1 MNLASL
7 WSLPVLFVVEN
18 NGIAQ
23 TTPIAAGVAGDLIAR
38 GKAFGLESRRLNDTA
53 EDFLEC
59 AEAIVGAVRTSGR
72 PHFLV
77 IDTAR
82 LGAHS
87 KGDDLRPR
95 EEIDRIKARDP
106 LRALRARLPQSVA
119 ETTERDNEAFIR
131 GCSASVLGRSYARAS
146 IQDVK
151 TPPKPR
157 LFPSKPAPITFR
169 ESLKCSSRAPSC
181 SRPKSHPARGGLARP
196 LWRSFQSHGR
206 ILRLLSRA
214 RSFHPY

>member
-1 MNLASL
+1 MK
-7 WSLPVLFVVEN
+7 
-18 NGIAQ
+18 
-23 TTPIAAGVAGDLIAR
+23 AG
-38 GKAFGLESRRLNDTA
+38 RLNDTA

-169 ESLKCSSRAPSC
+169 ESLNA
-181 SRPKSHPARGGLARP
+181 ALG
-196 LWRSFQSHGR
+196 
-206 ILRLLSRA
+206 RLLSADPKVILLGEDLHAPYGGAFKVTAGLPTPFQGAFFPPRSA
-214 RSFHPY
+214 RRPSQERRPGLRWRDSSRSRKSCLQISSPYVSTKS